1 VNIQTINPATG
12 KLLREYTSYS
22 PEQVDGILEAAASSA
37 GEWAQVPVAERARLV
52 GRVASVLRERH
63 HDLAVLI
70 TQEMGKPIQQ
80 SLAEIEKCAWVC
92 DYYLENGPGF
102 MADEAVSAGTLRS
115 YLVHQPMGLVLA
127 VMPWNFPFWQV
138 FRFAAPALTAGNGIV
153 LKHASSVSG
162 CALAIERLFLE
173 AGFPHNLFRSLIIP
187 ASGVD
192 RVIASPHVRAAT
204 LTGSEGAGR
213 AVAACAGQH
222 LKKTVLEL
230 GGSDPYLIL
239 EDADLDQAV
248 EKCVASR
255 LNNGGQTCIAAK
267 RFIVVPAVREAFE
280 SKLISRMVSRKLGD
294 PMRGDTDIGPMARE
308 DLRREIHQQVTQS
321 IQAGARLLVGGQL
334 PDPSNPG
341 FFYPATVLTG
351 VGPGMPAY
359 HEETFGPVAAVLPA
373 IDETDAIRIA
383 NDTRFGLG
391 AAVFSR
397 DLSRA
402 EAVARR
408 LQAGCVAI
416 NDFVKSDPRLPFGGV
431 KASGYG
437 RELARQG
444 LLEFVN
450 IQSVTVQAP

>member
-1 VNIQTINPATG
+1 MKISSINPATG
-12 KLLREYTSYS
+12 KPLREYTSYS
-22 PEQVDGILEAAASSA
+22 REQVDAILESAAQSA
-37 GEWAQVPVAERARLV
+37 AGWADVPVERRALLVAGAARI
-52 GRVASVLRERH
+52 LRERH

-92 DYYLENGPGF
+92 DYYSQHGPAF
-102 MADEAVSAGTLRS
+102 LADEPVETGDQRS
-115 YLVHQPMGLVLA
+115 YVAYQPIGLVLA

-153 LKHASSVSG
+153 LKHASSVCG
-162 CALAIERLFLE
+162 CALAIERIFLE
-173 AGFPHNLFRSLIIP
+173 AGFPHNLFRSLLIP
-187 ASGVD
+187 AGEVD
-192 RVIASPHVRAAT
+192 HVIASPHVRAAT

-213 AVAACAGQH
+213 SVAACAGSH

-239 EDADLDQAV
+239 EDADLDLAV
-248 EKCVASR
+248 EKCVTSR

-267 RFIVVPAVREAFE
+267 RFIVVPAVREGFE
-280 SKLISRMVSRKLGD
+280 ARLIRQMVARKLGD

-308 DLRREIHQQVTQS
+308 DLRQEVHQQVTQS
-321 IQAGARLLVGGQL
+321 VKAGARLLVGGQL
-334 PDPSNPG
+334 PDPTSPG

-351 VGPGMPAY
+351 VRPGMPAY

-373 IDETDAIRIA
+373 ADEEEAIRIA

-397 DLSRA
+397 NIPHA
-402 EAVARR
+402 EVVARR

-437 RELARQG
+437 RELARHG
-444 LLEFVN
+444 LLEFLN
-450 IQSVTVQAP
+450 IKSVSVATS